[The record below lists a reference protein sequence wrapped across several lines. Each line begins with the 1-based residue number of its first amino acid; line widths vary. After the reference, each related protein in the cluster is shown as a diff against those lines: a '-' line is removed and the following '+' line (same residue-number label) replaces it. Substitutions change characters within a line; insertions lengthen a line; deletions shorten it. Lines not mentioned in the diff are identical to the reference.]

1 MYENGRILRI
11 SGGLCWVLPDGD
23 EETLPC
29 VARGNVKRR
38 EEGVAVGDYVR
49 ISREG
54 DAGVVE
60 EVLPRRTYLIRPN
73 VSNVDQAIVVVAATQ
88 PDPNPYFLDR
98 FLVLVEHSRLDAVI
112 CINKVD
118 LVEPESLRWLL
129 ELYSRIGYTTISTS
143 ARTGKGIQTLSAVL
157 AGKTSVFAGPSGVGK
172 SALLNMVQPGHD
184 LAEGELSE
192 RIGRGRHTTREVR
205 LIPLGAGGLVADTP
219 GFSSLDITGI
229 GLIVRKVEYALFQS
243 RLAYAYSSDYPRDD
257 GFTSP
262 APRQVG
268 AKIRL
273 DMGFHKV
280 DHLAGHPGEADH
292 SLVPCFKCESG
303 RCAHSVGK
311 IGARTVPGNQRLLRV
326 VLSHARSPRCEI
338 PFYVRKNLGV
348 LNKPNPEDLCDSF
361 PGQVI
366 FSRP

>member
-157 AGKTSVFAGPSGVGK
+157 ASKTSVFAGPSGVGK

-229 GLIVRKVEYALFQS
+229 ALRDLAHAFPEFARLSLECRFAGCLHDREPDCAVKDGVETS
-243 RLAYAYSSDYPRDD
+243 MVDTGRYSHYLR
-257 GFTSP
+257 FLEELRE
-262 APRQVG
+262 AERRQY
-268 AKIRL
+268 K
-273 DMGFHKV
+273 
-280 DHLAGHPGEADH
+280 
-292 SLVPCFKCESG
+292 
-303 RCAHSVGK
+303 
-311 IGARTVPGNQRLLRV
+311 
-326 VLSHARSPRCEI
+326 
-338 PFYVRKNLGV
+338 
-348 LNKPNPEDLCDSF
+348 
-361 PGQVI
+361 
-366 FSRP
+366 